1 MTKFLFQGYCNTI
14 KRNIFT
20 VHYTIDFRRIGV
32 DNSKQCHLHS
42 LRDLS
47 ETVAQRCSVKK
58 GVFKNFVK
66 FIGKHL
72 RQSLHFNKVAG
83 LRPAT
88 LLKNRLWH
96 RCFPVSFA
104 KFLRTPFFYRTP
116 PVATSDLL

>member
-1 MTKFLFQGYCNTI
+1 MSDQNICDKIFVSRNCNTI

-58 GVFKNFVK
+58 VF
-66 FIGKHL
+66 
-72 RQSLHFNKVAG
+72 
-83 LRPAT
+83 
-88 LLKNRLWH
+88 LKI
-96 RCFPVSFA
+96 S
-104 KFLRTPFFYRTP
+104 
-116 PVATSDLL
+116 